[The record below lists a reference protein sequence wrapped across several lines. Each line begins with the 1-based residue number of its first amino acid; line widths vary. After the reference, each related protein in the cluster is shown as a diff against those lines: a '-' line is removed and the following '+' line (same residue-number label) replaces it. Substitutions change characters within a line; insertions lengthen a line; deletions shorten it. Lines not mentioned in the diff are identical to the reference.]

1 MSRYQL
7 GLPGIITGLACMFS
21 GGRVVLSVCIT
32 TFRPECPK
40 CGDNPAPSLV
50 RYLNRIEMNVRHFLR
65 CVNILN
71 VINVL
76 KNIVAVMAL
85 NSYLCRNSDAVLG
98 RIAFV

>member
-40 CGDNPAPSLV
+40 CGDKPAPSLV
-50 RYLNRIEMNVRHFLR
+50 RYLKRLEMNVRHFLG
-65 CVNILN
+65 CVNIFN
-71 VINVL
+71 VFYNAF
-76 KNIVAVMAL
+76 KNIVTL
-85 NSYLCRNSDAVLG
+85 NLSHIKPLPMS
-98 RIAFV
+98 

>member
-65 CVNILN
+65 CVNIFY
-71 VINVL
+71 IAL
-76 KNIVAVMAL
+76 KNIVAIMAL

>member
-65 CVNILN
+65 CVNIFN
-71 VINVL
+71 DYQCFE
-76 KNIVAVMAL
+76 K
-85 NSYLCRNSDAVLG
+85 YCRCNGFKLFTYVVTQML
-98 RIAFV
+98 F

>member
-40 CGDNPAPSLV
+40 CGDKPAPSLV
-50 RYLNRIEMNVRHFLR
+50 RYLKRLEMNVRHFWR
-65 CVNILN
+65 CVNI
-71 VINVL
+71 INAF
-76 KNIVAVMAL
+76 KNIVSVMAL
-85 NSYLCRNSDAVLG
+85 KPYLCRNSDAVLG